1 MLSNDFVTDTRAFL
15 QFVPFEQLDLPP
27 MRLDDLSVLKLGRY
41 LRDGRSSNPEHS
53 AQEFMGERDNIAPG
67 LVARLQKPTA

>member
-27 MRLDDLSVLKLGRY
+27 MRLDDPGVLKLGRY
-41 LRDGRSSNPEHS
+41 LGDGRSSNAEHS
-53 AQEFMGERDNIAPG
+53 AEKLMSEWDDAGPG
-67 LVARLQKPTA
+67 LVTRLQKPTA